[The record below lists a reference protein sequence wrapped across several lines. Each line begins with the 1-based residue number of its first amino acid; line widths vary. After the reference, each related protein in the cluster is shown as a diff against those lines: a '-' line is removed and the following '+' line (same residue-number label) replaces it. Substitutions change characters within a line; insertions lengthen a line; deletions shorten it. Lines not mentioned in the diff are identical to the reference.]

1 METGGWSKL
10 MTPEFWHARQ
20 KGIKI
25 YSVKEI
31 SSGKSELEQAR
42 RQFSN
47 EKAEQ
52 LCTRSETAN
61 LGKTTIYGIID
72 VAWTLRKTLLLLDEA
87 RKLQQNE
94 EELFPDDDSASWERG
109 TAGKQ
114 KAKTIDNNINRME
127 VSHQNVI
134 DRDKELEKVKKR
146 YESCTT
152 EEKKLLGQE
161 HKKVK
166 TEFDGAY
173 TELKRAQDALTKAL
187 KHKKDILERR
197 LKERTVAETLTTD

>member
-1 METGGWSKL
+1 MKEAINAFLLLDAKPTDMETGGWSKL
-10 MTPEFWHARQ
+10 MTPEFRRARQ

-52 LCTRSETAN
+52 LCTRSGTAN
-61 LGKTTIYGIID
+61 LGKTTIFGIID
-72 VAWTLRKTLLLLDEA
+72 VAWTLRKTSLLLDEA
-87 RKLQQNE
+87 RKLRQNE
-94 EELFPDDDSASWERG
+94 EELFPDDDKASWERG
-109 TAGKQ
+109 T
-114 KAKTIDNNINRME
+114 KTIDNNINRME

-152 EEKKLLGQE
+152 EEKN
-161 HKKVK
+161 
-166 TEFDGAY
+166 Y
-173 TELKRAQDALTKAL
+173 
-187 KHKKDILERR
+187 
-197 LKERTVAETLTTD
+197 